1 MVGPASLVDS
11 LRELLVDDP
20 VLDSAALVG
29 KLLELHPDLRTSVSE
44 AALTTLVES
53 ELSFQAMCRSNA
65 IGQRDLAEARRQA
78 GLAAAQGDAAQDLGE
93 ARRLAR
99 LRGLVTAGAKAAL
112 VESRRAIRGSRRL
125 GDASRK
131 PGRPQRMP
139 SSKSGRRARAPR
151 RSPPRRRAVWPGLP
165 HWRSSAGALLLRRR
179 PSSRPSD
186 PQRRLH

>member
-65 IGQRDLAEARRQA
+65 IGQRDLAEARQA
-78 GLAAAQGDAAQDLGE
+78 GLSLQRKATPRKTQVRRGGWQGCV
-93 ARRLAR
+93 
-99 LRGLVTAGAKAAL
+99 GL
-112 VESRRAIRGSRRL
+112 SRRE
-125 GDASRK
+125 
-131 PGRPQRMP
+131 QR
-139 SSKSGRRARAPR
+139 R
-151 RSPPRRRAVWPGLP
+151 RSLSRAV
-165 HWRSSAGALLLRRR
+165 
-179 PSSRPSD
+179 
-186 PQRRLH
+186 Q